1 MGCKGVQITQTCFPD
16 VFLTVIDPAIQEYE
30 KLKNK
35 YQIEKGCR
43 YQAQSYASQI
53 VSENR
58 KLKRQS
64 MGILNFVGNNT
75 NLSIADLKLDW
86 DAEETGSEEDFKEN
100 LNMVI
105 RGKKRIRP
113 GPEVIKT
120 F

>member
-1 MGCKGVQITQTCFPD
+1 M
-16 VFLTVIDPAIQEYE
+16 IDPAIQEYE

-35 YQIEKGCR
+35 YEIEKGCR

-75 NLSIADLKLDW
+75 NLSIADLKIDLDA
-86 DAEETGSEEDFKEN
+86 DEPSVEEDYKEK
-100 LNMVI
+100 LNSII
-105 RGKKRIRP
+105 RGQLDFGIP
-113 GPEVIKT
+113 MST
-120 F
+120 